1 MLKVMQPLM
10 PSSDDILPYLR
21 RIDEARIYT
30 NFGPLHEELSTRL
43 ADYFGVTPD
52 QIVLMS
58 NATVALQAS
67 IELLIES
74 GSDVG
79 LPAWTFTATAAAVIA
94 AGMKPKFLDVDND
107 WRVLLNDENPLLVD
121 VLPFGAGLREDNQ
134 PQVRTVIDG
143 AASFDALRNCGK
155 NLRDDCILVVSMHAT
170 KLLGAGEGAVC
181 IIKNKAWA
189 ERLKAWSNFGFELSS
204 RLSETKGSNAKL
216 SEFAAAIA
224 LASLDRWVETR
235 KRLWDVRKRA
245 FEISTSYNFRLA
257 PPMRNEYISPYWIVE
272 FESGKEKEELVRV
285 LSQNKIESREWWA
298 KGCHQMNAYS
308 QYSNVKLEH
317 TDILAERSLGLPF
330 HAFMNDHDFEKLE
343 RVFRSL

>member
-1 MLKVMQPLM
+1 
-10 PSSDDILPYLR
+10 
-21 RIDEARIYT
+21 
-30 NFGPLHEELSTRL
+30 
-43 ADYFGVTPD
+43 
-52 QIVLMS
+52 
-58 NATVALQAS
+58 
-67 IELLIES
+67 
-74 GSDVG
+74 
-79 LPAWTFTATAAAVIA
+79 
-94 AGMKPKFLDVDND
+94 
-107 WRVLLNDENPLLVD
+107 
-121 VLPFGAGLREDNQ
+121 
-134 PQVRTVIDG
+134 
-143 AASFDALRNCGK
+143 
-155 NLRDDCILVVSMHAT
+155 MHAT

-285 LSQNKIESREWWA
+285 LSQ
-298 KGCHQMNAYS
+298 
-308 QYSNVKLEH
+308 YSNVKLEH